1 MSRYH
6 TANTSGSK
14 SRFIEM
20 FGTPENNHKSFPL
33 TTIGRIVETVNYGTS
48 KPASNDGK
56 FKYLRMNNISYEGQ
70 LDLSDCK
77 TITLDPEID
86 ADCFVKKGDLLFN
99 RTNTKELVGKTCVY
113 NLDYP
118 MVIAGYIIKVKLQ
131 KGYLSEYVSGY
142 LNSEYGK
149 GLLRKMAKGAVHQA
163 NINAQELKSIR
174 VLDVPYDLQLKYL
187 RLLQQVDKSGYFN

>member
-1 MSRYH
+1 M
-6 TANTSGSK
+6 
-14 SRFIEM
+14 
-20 FGTPENNHKSFPL
+20 
-33 TTIGRIVETVNYGTS
+33 
-48 KPASNDGK
+48 
-56 FKYLRMNNISYEGQ
+56 
-70 LDLSDCK
+70 DLSDCK

-187 RLLQQVDKSGYFN
+187 RLLQQVDKSGFVSSNRGL